1 MGNSGCC
8 TKEQNNPASEL
19 QPHSES
25 RKSHKNM
32 GPMPGLIPITR
43 EGSKSSMLDSQN
55 CSNVDARGTMDMSQA
70 TSGVR
75 TTGM

>member
-1 MGNSGCC
+1 
-8 TKEQNNPASEL
+8 
-19 QPHSES
+19 
-25 RKSHKNM
+25 M

-75 TTGM
+75 TTGMQDEFQLHDDMPS